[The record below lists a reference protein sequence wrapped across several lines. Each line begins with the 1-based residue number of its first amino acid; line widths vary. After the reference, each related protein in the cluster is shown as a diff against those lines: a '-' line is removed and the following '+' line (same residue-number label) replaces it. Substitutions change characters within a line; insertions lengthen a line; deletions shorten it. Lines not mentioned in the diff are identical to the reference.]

1 MAVIDCTMIDS
12 RRLDAASRLRRLA
25 DSLNQELEANKDR
38 AQRSNIGQFTTP
50 SEVGHTIAS
59 LAEPGGPT
67 LRVVDPGAGAGAL
80 MLALIAELI
89 ERELRL
95 DIEVDLVE
103 TDSTAI
109 RLLQRAAQEAR
120 ATAESCGLT
129 LTTRIIESDFC
140 DVSGWAGDRRFD
152 LVIMNP
158 PYMKLGSGDR
168 RRRMILRRHGIDC
181 PNLYAA
187 FLGVA
192 STLLRDGGQLIAITP
207 RSFTNGLYF
216 TNFRKELMSRAA
228 FRRVILFDHRNR
240 LFRSSSVLQ
249 ETIIFSMRMGRAT
262 NTETV
267 RVETCADHLTD
278 PHQLHDVPHADI
290 VFPADCQKFIN
301 LPASPEETRVSSAV
315 AELPADLSSLRL
327 DISTGPVVDFR
338 CRGALTSAG
347 TSGSVPLIYPANIKV
362 TGVQWPVET
371 TKPQG
376 FAASATTRRMLFP
389 NGPYVVI
396 KRFSAK
402 EERRRV
408 VAGTYLPVEGY
419 DYVAFE
425 NHVNVVHRNRGP
437 INESE
442 PVQLTAFL
450 NSRLVDTYFRMF
462 SGSTQVNASD
472 LRRMRFPRLLQTDT
486 AYRSHTQMELL
497 PEDAA
502 GHSQ

>member
-1 MAVIDCTMIDS
+1 MAVTNCTTIES
-12 RRLDAASRLRRLA
+12 KRLDAASRLRRLA
-25 DSLNQELEANKDR
+25 DYLNQELEVANDR
-38 AQRSNIGQFTTP
+38 SQRSNIGQFTTP
-50 SEVGHTIAS
+50 SEVAHTIAS
-59 LAEPGGPT
+59 LAEPVGPT

-95 DIEVDLVE
+95 DIEVELVE
-103 TDSTAI
+103 ADATAI
-109 RLLQRAAQEAR
+109 RLLRRAAQEAR

-140 DVSGWAGDRRFD
+140 DVSGWAGHRRFD
-152 LVIMNP
+152 LAIMNP
-158 PYMKLGSGDR
+158 PYMKLASGDR
-168 RRRMILRRHGIDC
+168 RRRMILSRYGIDC

-249 ETIIFSMRMGRAT
+249 ETIIFSLRMGT
-262 NTETV
+262 EGNTETV
-267 RVETCADHLTD
+267 RVETRADHLTE
-278 PHQLHDVPHADI
+278 PHQIHDVPHANI

-301 LPASPEETRVSSAV
+301 LPASPEETQVSSEV
-315 AELPADLSSLRL
+315 AKLPADLSSLHL
-327 DISTGPVVDFR
+327 EVSTGPVVDFR
-338 CRGALTSAG
+338 CRGALTLAG
-347 TSGSVPLIYPANIKV
+347 ASGSVPLIYPANIKV

-376 FAASATTRRMLFP
+376 FAASITTRRMLFP

-408 VAGTYLPVEGY
+408 VAGSYLPVEGY

-437 INESE
+437 ISESE
-442 PVQLTAFL
+442 AVQLAGFL
-450 NSRLVDTYFRMF
+450 NSQLVDTYFRMF

-472 LRRMRFPRLLQTDT
+472 LRRMRFPRLFQTNST
-486 AYRSHTQMELL
+486 HGAHTQMELL
-497 PEDAA
+497 SADAT
-502 GHSQ
+502 GDTQ